1 MEIKSALAFSGVTS
15 TGSVW
20 RKWPESYA
28 RSVSVAVVW
37 LGRLV
42 ELSFWRVLPLKLFVW
57 PSSLSFYCSQ
67 APLCGSLFLSWTFS
81 CVLLL
86 PSKICFLVIRTVYFS
101 TYYGSSI
108 CSECL
113 LLGFCFTHCS
123 NTLFFSVALFSLT
136 FPVAPF
142 L

>member
-1 MEIKSALAFSGVTS
+1 MLWCMRSTS
-15 TGSVW
+15 VGIQW
-20 RKWPESYA
+20 
-28 RSVSVAVVW
+28 
-37 LGRLV
+37 
-42 ELSFWRVLPLKLFVW
+42 
-57 PSSLSFYCSQ
+57 FYCSQ

-86 PSKICFLVIRTVYFS
+86 PSKIRFLVICTVYFC
-101 TYYGSSI
+101 TYYGSAI

-123 NTLFFSVALFSLT
+123 NTLFFSVALFFLT

-142 L
+142 LWDCFCGKGDTCIKGQTFLKWTLQNQPIYNYKWKHTHTNIKHRFLKI